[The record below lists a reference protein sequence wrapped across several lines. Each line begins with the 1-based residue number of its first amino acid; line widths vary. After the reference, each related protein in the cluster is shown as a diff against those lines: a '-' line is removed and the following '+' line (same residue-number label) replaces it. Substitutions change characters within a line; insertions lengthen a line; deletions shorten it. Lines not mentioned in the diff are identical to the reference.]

1 MFSLQISEILI
12 SFSGWW
18 FAKFL
23 NMQNHFQSWHKV
35 TNIALIDITF
45 DITILYWYYNIWTR
59 FYLTYVLEES
69 KVVSRKS
76 SIKKV
81 LLKIPQNSQD
91 NIYARVSFAI
101 KLQATGLQ
109 FC

>member
-1 MFSLQISEILI
+1 M
-12 SFSGWW
+12 
-18 FAKFL
+18 
-23 NMQNHFQSWHKV
+23 
-35 TNIALIDITF
+35 
-45 DITILYWYYNIWTR
+45 WTR